1 MRKENGRLKGARTVG
16 ENKCGM
22 AAKKKER
29 GKRREREREGRWAQE
44 VKLGVKT

>member
-29 GKRREREREGRWAQE
+29 EREGRWAQE